1 MLVVRFP
8 ASKEEYTPM
17 SSTPFLSRWLKY
29 LVKRDTVSKMMLGA
43 SVGIGIFWYLKGFDQ
58 ELGKST
64 GVAFLA
70 SILFSFL
77 FYITVGRIQERSEHK
92 FYDAIYTDCDWT
104 APYKGRNMKRIKVDW
119 FLVWA
124 KSVSIL
130 AESNSRVVTSSS
142 GWRSAKL
149 SVSDSFI
156 HRGNH
161 ILTSFAGHR
170 QGRLTFTFLKD
181 EEAETRANR
190 EALLEGGL
198 YEFAYENLYDYG
210 NELPKVSSMR
220 IGNDAKDEPLLET
233 ARIEFTKQVTNY
245 DRNHFE
251 ANYRQ
256 RYENPSVLWAFKW
269 DYSSVEIT
277 AVPRG
282 SSEERRLQGSK
293 VIASLVASSAR
304 RAFSLYSDDEYLFNE
319 GMVRWSQDGK
329 RIDSLTVDFL
339 QSDVSA
345 DQRAR
350 EFETQ
355 MIQGLDKLFKDRSW
369 EFDWNVDAFEQ
380 TVTISH
386 KE

>member
-1 MLVVRFP
+1 
-8 ASKEEYTPM
+8 M
-17 SSTPFLSRWLKY
+17 SSTPFVSSWLKY
-29 LVKRDTVSKMMLGA
+29 LVKRDSVSKMMLGA
-43 SVGIGIFWYLKGFDQ
+43 SAGIGIFWYLKGFGQ

-77 FYITVGRIQERSEHK
+77 FYVTVGRIQERSENK
-92 FYDAIYTDCDWT
+92 FYDAIYTDCDWP
-104 APYKGRNMKRIKVDW
+104 APYKGRHMRRIKVDW
-119 FLVWA
+119 FLIWA
-124 KSVSIL
+124 KSVSII

-142 GWRSAKL
+142 GWRSVKL
-149 SVSDSFI
+149 SVSDSFM

-170 QGRLTFTFLKD
+170 QGRLSFVFLKD
-181 EEAETRANR
+181 EEIETRANKD
-190 EALLEGGL
+190 ALLEGGL

-210 NELPKVSSMR
+210 NELPKVASSR
-220 IGNDAKDEPLLET
+220 IGTDAKGEPFVEA
-233 ARIEFTKQVTNY
+233 ARLEFTKQVSNY

-282 SSEERRLQGSK
+282 SSDERRLQGSK
-293 VIASLVASSAR
+293 VIASLVASSSR
-304 RAFSLYSDDEYLFNE
+304 RAFSLYSDGEYLFNE
-319 GMVRWSQDGK
+319 GMIRWSADGK
-329 RIDSLTVDFL
+329 KVESLTVDFL
-339 QSDVSA
+339 QSDVSE
-345 DQRAR
+345 DSRAK

-355 MIQGLDKLFKDRSW
+355 MTQGLDKLFKDRAW
-369 EFDWNVDAFEQ
+369 AFDWSIDAFEQ
-380 TVTISH
+380 TVTVTH